1 MGTSQ
6 GEPAQGDLGTSENVL
21 KVTLLASEWRSC
33 KGGLSTINREL
44 ALKLAQHKQ
53 VEVTILVP
61 QSACSEEERR
71 FAKSHNITIREG
83 LERPDFD
90 SLEWLCFPPRDL
102 AIDVVLSHGAKL
114 GKQAQVIRE
123 SHSSKWVQV
132 VHTALEEL
140 GMYKN
145 YSQAISKGEEKHK
158 IEVALCK
165 LANVVLAVGPK
176 LKETYTAYLGS
187 CKEHED
193 VIHWADSRYFRRIFR
208 RKETH

>member
-1 MGTSQ
+1 M
-6 GEPAQGDLGTSENVL
+6 
-21 KVTLLASEWRSC
+21 
-33 KGGLSTINREL
+33 STINREL

-90 SLEWLCFPPRDL
+90 SLEWLFFPPRDL

-176 LKETYTAYLGS
+176 LKKTYTAYLGS

-193 VIHWADSRYFRRIFR
+193 VIH
-208 RKETH
+208 